1 MGLQGTVPMSLAT
14 PRGIPQAKIYSPR
27 ADTGAGHSFVRNGVL
42 SLKNSGP
49 APPRHL
55 SQEARKF
62 WRKIAEEYVIDDD
75 AGLVVL
81 TVAFEAF
88 DRMRDAQGQITKDG
102 TTIIDRFGQ
111 VKMHPLLPVERDAR
125 AQSLAGI
132 KALNLDLEPLADSP
146 GRPPGGF
153 KPPNRHRGEP

>member
-1 MGLQGTVPMSLAT
+1 
-14 PRGIPQAKIYSPR
+14 
-27 ADTGAGHSFVRNGVL
+27 VL

-62 WRKIAEEYVIDDD
+62 WRKVAEEYGIDDET
-75 AGLVVL
+75 GMLVL

-88 DRMRDAQGQITKDG
+88 DRMREAQGQITRDG
-102 TTIIDRFGQ
+102 TTVVDRFGQ

-125 AQSLAGI
+125 AQFLAGI

-153 KPPNRHRGEP
+153 KPSDRHRGGP

>member
-1 MGLQGTVPMSLAT
+1 
-14 PRGIPQAKIYSPR
+14 
-27 ADTGAGHSFVRNGVL
+27 
-42 SLKNSGP
+42 LKNSGP
-49 APPRHL
+49 APPKRL

-62 WRKIAEEYVIDDD
+62 WRKVAEEYGIDDHT
-75 AGLVVL
+75 GMLVL

-88 DRMRDAQGQITKDG
+88 DRMREAQGQITKDG
-102 TTIIDRFGQ
+102 TTIVDRFGQ

-125 AQSLAGI
+125 AQFLAGI

-153 KPPNRHRGEP
+153 KPSDRHRGGP